1 MSKTDYSQEQL
12 NLLLN
17 SISSSNMTL
26 DDVLQQANDMI
37 KKEVL
42 KQHKYPIT
50 YGKGD
55 GRWHTYIPDESKP
68 NKRKS
73 VAKRNKE
80 DLEKYL
86 IEFYTTLNP
95 KNTFK
100 ELFQIVQEN
109 KLLLIKTEE
118 KLISAKNTQLKNYSD
133 YKRYFADTDFENK
146 PIDTITKKDIEN
158 VCLMNLQRYDMR
170 KKTFA
175 SIRGIL
181 KSVFDYAYSEYL
193 IVDNVFLRVNFKQ
206 FDNMFVAT
214 VPIQKR
220 IHSDEEIVSFLDEL
234 HRRQKNR
241 PVYSSVWALE
251 LQILIGLRR
260 GEIPA
265 LTWDNITENGILICQ
280 EQITTS
286 DNQFVIV
293 NHTKTYKDRLFPLT
307 DDLKDFLAR
316 LKQMHKTYY
325 PDSIYLFPNRE
336 NTAPITNRAVYLVYR
351 NVCKKLGISK
361 EKGIIKGPHSFRRN
375 VVNSLIKSSGGNIF
389 LASTLLGHSP
399 QVAEKNYFTGI
410 DTNTAQA
417 IANQRHLITNE
428 KCNQV

>member
-1 MSKTDYSQEQL
+1 MNKKNITQEQL
-12 NLLLN
+12 NILLN
-17 SISSSNMTL
+17 TISSSNIKL

-68 NKRKS
+68 KKRKS

-80 DLEKYL
+80 DLENYL
-86 IEFYTTLNP
+86 IEFYTKQNETSNQ

-109 KLLLIKTEE
+109 KLLLIKTDE
-118 KLISAKNTQLKNYSD
+118 KLISAKNTQLKNSSD
-133 YKRYFADTDFENK
+133 YKRYFSDTDFENK

-158 VCLMNLQRYDMR
+158 ICLMNLQRYDM
-170 KKTFA
+170 KKKAFA

-193 IVDNVFLRVNFKQ
+193 IIDNVFLRVNFKQ
-206 FDNMFVAT
+206 FENMFISA

-220 IHSDEEIVSFLDEL
+220 IHSNDEINSFIAEL
-234 HRRQKNR
+234 HRRQQNR
-241 PVYSSVWALE
+241 PMYSSVWAME

-265 LTWDNITENGILICQ
+265 LTWDKVSENGILICQ
-280 EQITTS
+280 EQLTTS
-286 DNQFVIV
+286 DNHFVIV

-316 LKQMHKTYY
+316 LKQMHDTYY
-325 PDSIYLFPNRE
+325 PNSIYLFPNRE

-351 NVCKKLGISK
+351 NVCQKLGISK

-375 VVNSLIKSSGGNIF
+375 VVNSLVKSSGGNIYV
-389 LASTLLGHSP
+389 ASALLGHSP

-410 DTNTAQA
+410 DIDTAQA
-417 IANQRHLITNE
+417 IANQRHLITKE
-428 KCNQV
+428 